1 MKSQIHWNQD
11 LLIFL
16 LLFCFDSKT
25 WFQWDSGF
33 FLTAT
38 YPSCNDGLATSHNS
52 MMPGTWHL
60 QNKYEPF
67 PQSSQLWLFTLRF
80 PRLVLS
86 TESLKNSLAAELII
100 WLVQLFLEKKKKKY
114 VKRTETSCKGASLP
128 IQVLLWMILSCTYGF
143 GLFLLTYRRLRPLQA
158 LWDWKTVFFL
168 LRLLMNFLLL
178 SHSPCMWL
186 AYIFFPETCKR
197 KHLQNNFSRLF
208 ESHNFFLCRA
218 YKMWEIS

>member
-100 WLVQLFLEKKKKKY
+100 WLVQLFLEKKKKVCEKNWNKLQRCISTNTSFAVDDLELY
-114 VKRTETSCKGASLP
+114 LWIWVVLVNIQKVKTFASTMRLKNCFLP
-128 IQVLLWMILSCTYGF
+128 LATVDELLASQSQSLHVISL
-143 GLFLLTYRRLRPLQA
+143 
-158 LWDWKTVFFL
+158 
-168 LRLLMNFLLL
+168 
-178 SHSPCMWL
+178 
-186 AYIFFPETCKR
+186 YIFPWN
-197 KHLQNNFSRLF
+197 L
-208 ESHNFFLCRA
+208 
-218 YKMWEIS
+218 